1 MEETTTPEH
10 FTPAPEPE
18 KNMLFSEEAQY
29 YLQIAAKWSKFLS
42 ILGFIGSALMV
53 IGGAFAG
60 SFISKMSSMSAA
72 MSGSTPMPPAMGGFL
87 GFIYVI
93 LGALYFMPALYL
105 YQFSEKAKSGILF
118 FKNDDITTAMSKLK
132 SFFKFFGIVAIVFLS
147 LYALIIIGVLVFA
160 GTYSAFRQ

>member
-1 MEETTTPEH
+1 MEETPVTPEH
-10 FTPAPEPE
+10 FAPEPE
-18 KNMLFSEEAQY
+18 KNMLFTEEAQY

-42 ILGFIGSALMV
+42 ILGFIGTALMV
-53 IGGAFAG
+53 LGGIFAG
-60 SFISKMSSMSAA
+60 SFIARMSTMSAA
-72 MSGSTPMPPAMGGFL
+72 MAGQPAMPASAGGFL
-87 GFIYVI
+87 GGIYVV
-93 LGALYFMPALYL
+93 LGLIYLMPSLYL

-118 FKNDDITTAMSKLK
+118 YRNDDIATAMGKLK